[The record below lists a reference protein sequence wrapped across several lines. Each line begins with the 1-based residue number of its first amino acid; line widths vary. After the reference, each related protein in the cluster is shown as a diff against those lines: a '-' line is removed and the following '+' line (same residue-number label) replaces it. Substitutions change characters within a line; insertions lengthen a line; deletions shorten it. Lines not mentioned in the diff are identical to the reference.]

1 MHKLFLFKELQQA
14 VGVPLVHKN
23 PTTCGAILAK
33 NKSLCQENLLKLL
46 RLPLYLS
53 AVGEN
58 LESSLLLRSSG
69 YIAIEE
75 NLGGCFSW

>member
-1 MHKLFLFKELQQA
+1 MHKLFLFKEPQQA

-23 PTTCGAILAK
+23 PTTCGVILAK
-33 NKSLCQENLLKLL
+33 SKLL
-46 RLPLYLS
+46 SGKPAGTTETSPYLS
-53 AVGEN
+53 AGGGN

-69 YIAIEE
+69 YTAVEE